1 MRDIDVRRAVRF
13 WLDDLHAGD
22 DDTRVVEEMGIWA
35 GSVRIDVAVI
45 NGEFHGFEL
54 KSAKDTLER
63 LPSQAA
69 LYSEVFDRVTLV
81 AAEKH
86 VSKARAI
93 IPRWW
98 GISTAKDYHG
108 EVRLR
113 QSRLAKQNPRPQPL
127 QIARLLW
134 RPEALALLARR
145 GLDLGIR
152 SKPAEALAQKLAIS
166 LPLEELRAEVRLA
179 LKARTNW
186 RLG

>member
-13 WLDDLHAGD
+13 WLDSLHAGD
-22 DDTRVVEEMGIWA
+22 EDTRIVEEMGIWA

-81 AAEKH
+81 VAEKH
-86 VSKARAI
+86 VAKARRL
-93 IPRWW
+93 IPSWW
-98 GISTAKDYHG
+98 GISTARDMQG
-108 EVRLR
+108 EVRLH
-113 QSRLAKQNPRPQPL
+113 QSRLAKQNPRPQPI

-134 RPEALALLARR
+134 RPEALALLTRR
-145 GLDLGIR
+145 GMDQGVR
-152 SKPAEALAQKLAIS
+152 SKPADALAQKLAIC
-166 LPLEELRAEVRLA
+166 LPIDDLRAEVRLA
-179 LKARTNW
+179 LKSRNNW